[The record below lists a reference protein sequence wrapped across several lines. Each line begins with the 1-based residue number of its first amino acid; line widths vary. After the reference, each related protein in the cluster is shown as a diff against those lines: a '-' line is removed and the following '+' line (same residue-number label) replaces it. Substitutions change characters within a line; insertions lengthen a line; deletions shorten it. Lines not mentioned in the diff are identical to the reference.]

1 MSTSHSRLFEASL
14 AALLL
19 ADCDEEDLP
28 TTAQAR
34 DQCHKPMAKHT
45 LRTDLGE
52 SAPGEKEG

>member
-1 MSTSHSRLFEASL
+1 MSTSPSRLFEASL

-19 ADCDEEDLP
+19 AECDEDLP
-28 TTAQAR
+28 AAAQAR
-34 DQCHKPMAKHT
+34 DQWHKPMAKHT